1 MNLRFELESYSSQE
15 LADLARDAGVI
26 EAGETAEDWQLIAWI
41 VEADD
46 DARYQAHCADFYSW

>member
-1 MNLRFELESYSSQE
+1 MTLRSELESYSSQE
-15 LADLARDAGVI
+15 LTDLAREAGVI
-26 EAGETAEDWQLIAWI
+26 EPGETADDWQLIQWI